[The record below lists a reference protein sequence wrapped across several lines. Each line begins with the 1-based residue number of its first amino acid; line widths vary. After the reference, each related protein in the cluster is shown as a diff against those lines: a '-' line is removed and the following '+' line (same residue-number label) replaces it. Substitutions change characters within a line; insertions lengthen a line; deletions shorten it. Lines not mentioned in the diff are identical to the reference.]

1 MSKFIFAMEC
11 DLRDKAAQIPK
22 SLDLGRI
29 APMHWTMQKTSHRSP
44 AVTRLRNVAVM
55 LLACVPCAVTAAAV
69 APTPTSGRTRATLD
83 SRLQVEANDPVTRQF
98 YTQNGWMPVW
108 TEAAVQALR
117 QAQSDRARHGLD
129 RVVFMHVLPA
139 SANAAVREVALT
151 RAALGYAAA
160 LAHGRVDPQALHQIY
175 TLPRPQVYLAGG
187 LSDAIK
193 AGNLSTW
200 FAALAPQDDGYA
212 KLSSAYLDFSRE
224 ARNDNT
230 PDADIAESGVI
241 RVGDTDDRVPAII
254 KQLLENEYLVP
265 GQAPLPTSV
274 SDPSAVSGTQAGAK
288 IGETAELSTGTSLTA
303 LSLSPNLYTQ
313 QIADAVKRL
322 QEDYGIAADGVVGVD
337 ALEVLNLHS
346 GDRARALAVALERRR
361 WLPRTPPATR
371 IDVNLAAALMRYYR
385 DGKLV
390 DSRKVIVGKPNNATP
405 QLLAPIFR
413 LVANPTWTVPK
424 SIERSE
430 LSNVSAAY
438 LRKRNMVR
446 RNGNI
451 VQLPGANNA
460 LGLVK
465 FDMSNKYAIYLHDT
479 NSRSL
484 FGRSQRHL
492 SHGCVRVND
501 AEGFAA
507 LIAED
512 SGVAAEWQRA
522 KAGRSRAFVKLPQN
536 LPVRLIYQNVFVNDD
551 GQVAFRADAYDW
563 NGRISTALGFP
574 ELSSTIAKPGA
585 VDISP

>member
-1 MSKFIFAMEC
+1 
-11 DLRDKAAQIPK
+11 
-22 SLDLGRI
+22 
-29 APMHWTMQKTSHRSP
+29 MHKISYRSP
-44 AVTRLRNVAVM
+44 TVARLRIVVVM
-55 LLACVPCAVTAAAV
+55 LLACGSAPVIAGAVQ
-69 APTPTSGRTRATLD
+69 PTPASGRSQSNFD
-83 SRLQVEANDPVTRQF
+83 SRLQVEAKDPVTRQF
-98 YTQNGWMPVW
+98 YARNGWTLVW
-108 TEAAVQALR
+108 TDAAVQALR
-117 QAQSDRARHGLD
+117 QALSDRARHGLD
-129 RVVFMHVLPA
+129 RLIFMHVLPA
-139 SANAAVREVALT
+139 SATAAVREVALT

-160 LAHGRVDPQALHQIY
+160 LAHGSVDPQGLHQIY
-175 TLPRPQVYLAGG
+175 TLPRPQVDLAGG

-193 AGNLSTW
+193 AGNLATW
-200 FAALAPQDDGYA
+200 FAALPPQDDGYA

-224 ARNDNT
+224 ARNDSNPT
-230 PDADIAESGVI
+230 ADIAASGVI
-241 RVGDTDDRVPAII
+241 RVGDTDERVPAIV

-265 GQAPLPTSV
+265 YQVPLPATIA
-274 SDPSAVSGTQAGAK
+274 DASGESGIQAGAK
-288 IGETAELSTGTSLTA
+288 IGETAALPTDTSPTA
-303 LSLSPNLYTQ
+303 LPPPPNLYTR
-313 QIADAVKRL
+313 QIADAVKRM
-322 QEDYGIAADGVVGVD
+322 QEDYGIAADGVVGAD

-361 WLPRTPPATR
+361 WLARNPPATR

-390 DSRKVIVGKPNNATP
+390 DSRKVIVGKPDKATP
-405 QLLAPIFR
+405 QLMAPIFR

-451 VQLPGANNA
+451 VQLPGASNA

-512 SGVAAEWQRA
+512 AGVASEWQRA
-522 KAGRSRAFVKLPQN
+522 KAGRSRTFVKLPQN
-536 LPVRLIYQNVFVNDD
+536 LPVRLIYQNVFVNDE

-563 NGRISTALGFP
+563 NSRISTALGFP

-585 VDISP
+585 VDVSP

>member
-1 MSKFIFAMEC
+1 
-11 DLRDKAAQIPK
+11 
-22 SLDLGRI
+22 
-29 APMHWTMQKTSHRSP
+29 MQKIFHRSP
-44 AVTRLRNVAVM
+44 AVARLRIAAAM
-55 LLACVPCAVTAAAV
+55 LLACGSATAIAGP
-69 APTPTSGRTRATLD
+69 APPPPASGRIGSVAD
-83 SRLQVEANDPVTRQF
+83 GRLQVEARDPLTQQF
-98 YTQNGWMPVW
+98 YARNGWKPVW
-108 TEAAVQALR
+108 TDAAVQALR
-117 QAQSDRARHGLD
+117 QALSDRARHGLD
-129 RVVFMHVLPA
+129 RLIFMHVLPA
-139 SANAAVREVALT
+139 SADAVVREVALT

-160 LAHGRVDPQALHQIY
+160 LAHGRVDPRKLHQIY
-175 TLPRPQVYLAGG
+175 TLPTPQVDLVGG
-187 LSDAIK
+187 LSEAIK
-193 AGNLSTW
+193 VGTLGAW
-200 FAALAPQDDGYA
+200 FATLPPQDDGYT

-224 ARNDNT
+224 ARNDST
-230 PDADIAESGVI
+230 PDADIAASGVI
-241 RVGDTDDRVPAII
+241 RVGDTDERVPAIVR
-254 KQLLENEYLVP
+254 QLLENEYLVP
-265 GQAPLPTSV
+265 GPAPLPTSV
-274 SDPSAVSGTQAGAK
+274 SDPSAVSGTPANAA
-288 IGETAELSTGTSLTA
+288 IGGTAELPTDTSPTA
-303 LSLSPNLYTQ
+303 LPPPPNLYTQ

-322 QEDYGIAADGVVGVD
+322 QEDYGIAADGVVGAD

-361 WLPRTPPATR
+361 WLPRTAPATR

-390 DSRKVIVGKPNNATP
+390 DSRKVIVGKPNKATP

-451 VQLPGANNA
+451 VQQPGASNA

-479 NSRSL
+479 NARSL

-512 SGVAAEWQRA
+512 AGVAAEWQRA

>member
-1 MSKFIFAMEC
+1 
-11 DLRDKAAQIPK
+11 
-22 SLDLGRI
+22 
-29 APMHWTMQKTSHRSP
+29 MQKIFHRSP
-44 AVTRLRNVAVM
+44 AVARLRIAAAM
-55 LLACVPCAVTAAAV
+55 LLACGSATAIAGP
-69 APTPTSGRTRATLD
+69 APPPPASGRIGSVAD
-83 SRLQVEANDPVTRQF
+83 GRLQVEARDPLTQQF
-98 YTQNGWMPVW
+98 YARNGWKPVW
-108 TEAAVQALR
+108 TDAAVQALR
-117 QAQSDRARHGLD
+117 QALSDRARHGLD
-129 RVVFMHVLPA
+129 RLIFMHVLPA
-139 SANAAVREVALT
+139 SADAVVREVALT
-151 RAALGYAAA
+151 RAALGYATA
-160 LAHGRVDPQALHQIY
+160 LAHGRVDPRKLHQIY
-175 TLPRPQVYLAGG
+175 TLPTPQVDLAGG
-187 LSDAIK
+187 LSEAIK
-193 AGNLSTW
+193 VGTLGAW
-200 FAALAPQDDGYA
+200 FATLPPQDDGYT

-224 ARNDNT
+224 ARNDST
-230 PDADIAESGVI
+230 PDADIAASGVI
-241 RVGDTDDRVPAII
+241 RVGDTDERVPAIVR
-254 KQLLENEYLVP
+254 QLLENEYLVP

-274 SDPSAVSGTQAGAK
+274 SDPSAVSGTPANAT
-288 IGETAELSTGTSLTA
+288 IGGTAELPTDTSPTA
-303 LSLSPNLYTQ
+303 LPPPPNLYTQ

-322 QEDYGIAADGVVGVD
+322 QEDYGIAADGVVGAD

-361 WLPRTPPATR
+361 WLPRTAPATR

-390 DSRKVIVGKPNNATP
+390 DSRKVIVGKPNKATP

-451 VQLPGANNA
+451 VQQPGASNA

-479 NSRSL
+479 NARSL

-512 SGVAAEWQRA
+512 AGVAAEWQRA

>member
-1 MSKFIFAMEC
+1 
-11 DLRDKAAQIPK
+11 
-22 SLDLGRI
+22 
-29 APMHWTMQKTSHRSP
+29 
-44 AVTRLRNVAVM
+44 M
-55 LLACVPCAVTAAAV
+55 LLACGPATVVAGAVP
-69 APTPTSGRTRATLD
+69 PTPVSGRTRSIMD
-83 SRLQVEANDPVTRQF
+83 SRLQVEAKDPVTRQF
-98 YTQNGWMPVW
+98 YARNGWLPVW
-108 TEAAVQALR
+108 TDASVQALR
-117 QAQSDRARHGLD
+117 QALADRARHGLD
-129 RVVFMHVLPA
+129 HLIFMHELPA
-139 SANAAVREVALT
+139 AANGAVREVALT

-160 LAHGRVDPQALHQIY
+160 LAQGSVDPQGLHQIY
-175 TLPRPQVYLAGG
+175 TLPRPQVDLTGG

-193 AGNLSTW
+193 AGTLATW
-200 FAALAPQDDGYA
+200 FAALPPQDDGYA
-212 KLSSAYLDFSRE
+212 KLSKAYLDFSRE
-224 ARNDNT
+224 ARNDSN
-230 PDADIAESGVI
+230 PAADIAESGVI
-241 RVGDTDDRVPAII
+241 HVGDTDERVPAIV

-265 GQAPLPTSV
+265 DQAPLPATVADASG
-274 SDPSAVSGTQAGAK
+274 VSGTPAGAK
-288 IGETAELSTGTSLTA
+288 IGETAEPPTDTSPTA
-303 LSLSPNLYTQ
+303 LSPPPNLYTQ
-313 QIADAVKRL
+313 QISEAVKRL
-322 QEDYGIAADGVVGVD
+322 QEDYGIAADGVVGTD

-361 WLPRTPPATR
+361 WLARNPPATR

-390 DSRKVIVGKPNNATP
+390 DSRKVIVGKPDKPTP
-405 QLLAPIFR
+405 QLMAPIFR

-430 LSNVSAAY
+430 LSHVSATY

-451 VQLPGANNA
+451 VQLPGASNA

-465 FDMSNKYAIYLHDT
+465 FDMADKYAIYLHDT
-479 NSRSL
+479 SSRSL

-492 SHGCVRVND
+492 SHGCVRVDN

-507 LIAED
+507 LIAQD
-512 SGVAAEWQRA
+512 AGVAAEWQRA
-522 KAGRSRAFVKLPQN
+522 KATRNLTFVKLPQN

-585 VDISP
+585 VDIAP

>member
-1 MSKFIFAMEC
+1 
-11 DLRDKAAQIPK
+11 
-22 SLDLGRI
+22 
-29 APMHWTMQKTSHRSP
+29 MQKIFHRSP
-44 AVTRLRNVAVM
+44 AVARLRIAAAM
-55 LLACVPCAVTAAAV
+55 LLACGSATAIAGP
-69 APTPTSGRTRATLD
+69 APPPPASGRIGSVTD
-83 SRLQVEANDPVTRQF
+83 GRLQVEARDPLTQQF
-98 YTQNGWMPVW
+98 YARNGWKPVW
-108 TEAAVQALR
+108 TDAAVQALR
-117 QAQSDRARHGLD
+117 QALSDRARHGLD
-129 RVVFMHVLPA
+129 RLIFMHVLPA
-139 SANAAVREVALT
+139 SADAVVREVALT

-160 LAHGRVDPQALHQIY
+160 LAHGRVDPRKLHQIY
-175 TLPRPQVYLAGG
+175 TLPTPQVDLAGG
-187 LSDAIK
+187 LSEAIK
-193 AGNLSTW
+193 VGTLGAW
-200 FAALAPQDDGYA
+200 FATLPPQDDGYT

-224 ARNDNT
+224 ARNDST
-230 PDADIAESGVI
+230 PDADIAASGVI
-241 RVGDTDDRVPAII
+241 RVGDTDESVPAIVR
-254 KQLLENEYLVP
+254 QLLENEYLVP
-265 GQAPLPTSV
+265 DQAPLPTSV
-274 SDPSAVSGTQAGAK
+274 SDPSAVSGTPANAA
-288 IGETAELSTGTSLTA
+288 IGGTAELPTDTSPTA
-303 LSLSPNLYTQ
+303 LPPPPNLYTQ
-313 QIADAVKRL
+313 QIADAVKKL
-322 QEDYGIAADGVVGVD
+322 QEDYGIAADGVVGAD

-361 WLPRTPPATR
+361 WLPRTAPATR

-390 DSRKVIVGKPNNATP
+390 DSRKVIVGKPNKATP

-451 VQLPGANNA
+451 VQQPGASNA

-479 NSRSL
+479 NARSL

-512 SGVAAEWQRA
+512 AGVAAEWQRA

>member
-1 MSKFIFAMEC
+1 
-11 DLRDKAAQIPK
+11 
-22 SLDLGRI
+22 
-29 APMHWTMQKTSHRSP
+29 MQKIFHRSP
-44 AVTRLRNVAVM
+44 AVARLRIAAAM
-55 LLACVPCAVTAAAV
+55 LLACGSATAIAGP
-69 APTPTSGRTRATLD
+69 APPPPASGRIGSVTD
-83 SRLQVEANDPVTRQF
+83 GRLQVEARDPLTQQF
-98 YTQNGWMPVW
+98 YARNGWKPVW
-108 TEAAVQALR
+108 TDAAVQALR
-117 QAQSDRARHGLD
+117 QALSDRARHGLD
-129 RVVFMHVLPA
+129 RLIFMHVLPA
-139 SANAAVREVALT
+139 SADAVVREVALT

-160 LAHGRVDPQALHQIY
+160 LAHGRVDPRKLHQIY
-175 TLPRPQVYLAGG
+175 TLPTPQVDLAGG
-187 LSDAIK
+187 LSEAIK
-193 AGNLSTW
+193 VGTLGAW
-200 FAALAPQDDGYA
+200 FATLPPQDDGYT

-224 ARNDNT
+224 ARNDST
-230 PDADIAESGVI
+230 PDADIAASGVI
-241 RVGDTDDRVPAII
+241 RVGDTDESVPAIV
-254 KQLLENEYLVP
+254 KQLLEYEYLLFD
-265 GQAPLPTSV
+265 QSALSTSV
-274 SDPSAVSGTQAGAK
+274 SDPSAVSGTPASAK
-288 IGETAELSTGTSLTA
+288 IGEAAEPPTGTSPTA

-322 QEDYGIAADGVVGVD
+322 QEDYGIAADGVVGAD

-361 WLPRTPPATR
+361 WLPRTAPATR

-390 DSRKVIVGKPNNATP
+390 DSRKVIVGKPNKATP

-451 VQLPGANNA
+451 VQQPGASNA

-479 NSRSL
+479 NARSL

-512 SGVAAEWQRA
+512 AGVAAEWQRA

>member
-1 MSKFIFAMEC
+1 
-11 DLRDKAAQIPK
+11 
-22 SLDLGRI
+22 
-29 APMHWTMQKTSHRSP
+29 MQKIFHRSP
-44 AVTRLRNVAVM
+44 AVARLRIAAAM
-55 LLACVPCAVTAAAV
+55 LLACGSATAIAGP
-69 APTPTSGRTRATLD
+69 APPPPASGRIGSVTD
-83 SRLQVEANDPVTRQF
+83 GRLQVEARDPLTQQF
-98 YTQNGWMPVW
+98 YARNGWKPVW
-108 TEAAVQALR
+108 TDAAVQALR
-117 QAQSDRARHGLD
+117 QALSDRARHGLD
-129 RVVFMHVLPA
+129 RLIFMHVLPA
-139 SANAAVREVALT
+139 SADAVVREVALT

-160 LAHGRVDPQALHQIY
+160 LAHGRVDPRKLHQIY
-175 TLPRPQVYLAGG
+175 TLPTPQVDLAGG
-187 LSDAIK
+187 LSEAIK
-193 AGNLSTW
+193 VGTLGAW
-200 FAALAPQDDGYA
+200 FATLPPQDDGYT

-224 ARNDNT
+224 ARNDST
-230 PDADIAESGVI
+230 PDADIAASGVI
-241 RVGDTDDRVPAII
+241 RVGDTDESVPAIVR
-254 KQLLENEYLVP
+254 QLLENEYLVP
-265 GQAPLPTSV
+265 DQAPLPTSV
-274 SDPSAVSGTQAGAK
+274 SDPSAVSGTPANAA
-288 IGETAELSTGTSLTA
+288 IGGTAELPTDTSPTA
-303 LSLSPNLYTQ
+303 LPPPPNLYTQ
-313 QIADAVKRL
+313 QIADAVKKL
-322 QEDYGIAADGVVGVD
+322 QEDYGIAADGVVGAD

-361 WLPRTPPATR
+361 WLARNPPATR

-390 DSRKVIVGKPNNATP
+390 DSRKVIVGKPNKATP

-451 VQLPGANNA
+451 VQQPGASNA

-479 NSRSL
+479 NARSL

-512 SGVAAEWQRA
+512 AGVAAEWQRA

>member
-1 MSKFIFAMEC
+1 
-11 DLRDKAAQIPK
+11 
-22 SLDLGRI
+22 
-29 APMHWTMQKTSHRSP
+29 MQKIFHRSP
-44 AVTRLRNVAVM
+44 AVARLRIAAAM
-55 LLACVPCAVTAAAV
+55 LLACGSATAIAGP
-69 APTPTSGRTRATLD
+69 APPPPASGRIGSVAD
-83 SRLQVEANDPVTRQF
+83 GRLQVEARDPLTQQF
-98 YTQNGWMPVW
+98 YARNGWKPVW
-108 TEAAVQALR
+108 TDAAVQALR
-117 QAQSDRARHGLD
+117 QALSDRARHGLD
-129 RVVFMHVLPA
+129 RLIFMHVLPA
-139 SANAAVREVALT
+139 SADAVVREVALT

-160 LAHGRVDPQALHQIY
+160 LAHGRVDPRKLHQIY
-175 TLPRPQVYLAGG
+175 TLPTPQVDLAGG
-187 LSDAIK
+187 LSEAIK
-193 AGNLSTW
+193 VGTLGAW
-200 FAALAPQDDGYA
+200 FATLPPQDDGYT

-224 ARNDNT
+224 ARNDST
-230 PDADIAESGVI
+230 PDADIAASGVI
-241 RVGDTDDRVPAII
+241 RVGDTDERVPAIVR
-254 KQLLENEYLVP
+254 QLLENEYLVP
-265 GQAPLPTSV
+265 GPAPLPTSV
-274 SDPSAVSGTQAGAK
+274 SDPSAVSGTPANAA
-288 IGETAELSTGTSLTA
+288 IGGTAELPTDTSPTA
-303 LSLSPNLYTQ
+303 LPPPPNLYTQ

-322 QEDYGIAADGVVGVD
+322 QEDYGIAADGVVGAD

-361 WLPRTPPATR
+361 WLPRTAPATR

-390 DSRKVIVGKPNNATP
+390 DSRKVIVGKPNKATP

-451 VQLPGANNA
+451 VQLPGASNA

-479 NSRSL
+479 NARSL

-512 SGVAAEWQRA
+512 AGVAAEWQRA

>member
-1 MSKFIFAMEC
+1 
-11 DLRDKAAQIPK
+11 
-22 SLDLGRI
+22 
-29 APMHWTMQKTSHRSP
+29 MHKISYRSP
-44 AVTRLRNVAVM
+44 TVARLRIVVVM
-55 LLACVPCAVTAAAV
+55 LLACGSAPVIAGAVQ
-69 APTPTSGRTRATLD
+69 PTPASGRSQSNFD
-83 SRLQVEANDPVTRQF
+83 SRLQVEAKDPVTRQF
-98 YTQNGWMPVW
+98 YARNGWTLVW
-108 TEAAVQALR
+108 TDAAVQALR
-117 QAQSDRARHGLD
+117 QALSDRARHGLD
-129 RVVFMHVLPA
+129 RLIFMHVLPA
-139 SANAAVREVALT
+139 SATAAVREVALT

-160 LAHGRVDPQALHQIY
+160 LAHGSVDPQGLHQIY
-175 TLPRPQVYLAGG
+175 TLPRPQVDLAGG

-193 AGNLSTW
+193 AGNLATW
-200 FAALAPQDDGYA
+200 FAALPPQDDGYA

-224 ARNDNT
+224 ARNDSNPT
-230 PDADIAESGVI
+230 ADIAASGVI
-241 RVGDTDDRVPAII
+241 RVGDTDERVPAIV

-265 GQAPLPTSV
+265 YQVPLPATIA
-274 SDPSAVSGTQAGAK
+274 DASGESGIQAGAK
-288 IGETAELSTGTSLTA
+288 IGETAALPTDTSPTA
-303 LSLSPNLYTQ
+303 LPPPPNLYTR

-322 QEDYGIAADGVVGVD
+322 QEDYGIAADGVVGAD

-361 WLPRTPPATR
+361 WLARNPPATR

-390 DSRKVIVGKPNNATP
+390 DSRKVIVGKPDKATP
-405 QLLAPIFR
+405 QLMAPIFR

-451 VQLPGANNA
+451 VQLPGASNA

-512 SGVAAEWQRA
+512 AGVASEWQRA
-522 KAGRSRAFVKLPQN
+522 KAGRSRTFVKLPQN
-536 LPVRLIYQNVFVNDD
+536 LPVRLIYQNVFVNDE

-563 NGRISTALGFP
+563 NSRISTALGFP

-585 VDISP
+585 VDVSP

>member
-1 MSKFIFAMEC
+1 
-11 DLRDKAAQIPK
+11 
-22 SLDLGRI
+22 
-29 APMHWTMQKTSHRSP
+29 MQKIFHRSP
-44 AVTRLRNVAVM
+44 AVARLRIAAAM
-55 LLACVPCAVTAAAV
+55 LLACGSATAIAGP
-69 APTPTSGRTRATLD
+69 APPPPASGRIGSVAD
-83 SRLQVEANDPVTRQF
+83 GRLQVEARDPLTQQF
-98 YTQNGWMPVW
+98 YARNGWKPVW
-108 TEAAVQALR
+108 TDAAVQALR
-117 QAQSDRARHGLD
+117 QALSDRARHGLD
-129 RVVFMHVLPA
+129 RLIFMHVLPA
-139 SANAAVREVALT
+139 SADAVVREVALT

-160 LAHGRVDPQALHQIY
+160 LAHGRVDPRKLHQIY
-175 TLPRPQVYLAGG
+175 TLPTPQVDLVGG
-187 LSDAIK
+187 LSEAIK
-193 AGNLSTW
+193 VGTLGAW
-200 FAALAPQDDGYA
+200 FATLPPQDDGYT

-224 ARNDNT
+224 ARNDST
-230 PDADIAESGVI
+230 PDADIAASGVI
-241 RVGDTDDRVPAII
+241 RVGDTDERVPAIVR
-254 KQLLENEYLVP
+254 QLLENEYLVP
-265 GQAPLPTSV
+265 GPAPLPTSV
-274 SDPSAVSGTQAGAK
+274 SDPSAVSGTPANAA
-288 IGETAELSTGTSLTA
+288 IGGTAELPTDTSPTA
-303 LSLSPNLYTQ
+303 LPPPPNLYTQ

-322 QEDYGIAADGVVGVD
+322 QEDYGIAADGVVGAD

-361 WLPRTPPATR
+361 WLPRTAPATR

-390 DSRKVIVGKPNNATP
+390 DSRKVIVGKPNKATP

-451 VQLPGANNA
+451 VQLPGASNA

-479 NSRSL
+479 NARSL

-512 SGVAAEWQRA
+512 AGVAAEWQRA